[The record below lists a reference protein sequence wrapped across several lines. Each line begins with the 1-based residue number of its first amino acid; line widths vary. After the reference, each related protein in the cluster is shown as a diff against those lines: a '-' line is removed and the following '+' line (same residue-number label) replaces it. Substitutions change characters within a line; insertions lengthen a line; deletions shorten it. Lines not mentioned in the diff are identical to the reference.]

1 MTDMNKINFEALESV
16 TGGKDVQGKHPL
28 VPYATLRK
36 APGLDAPIKG
46 KLVIGDWV
54 VTTGRKVKKDGYVW
68 YEVYVL
74 GAEDF
79 GGWISGSLIG
89 F

>member
-16 TGGKDVQGKHPL
+16 TGGKDVQVKNPS
-28 VPYATLRK
+28 VPYANLRK
-36 APGLDAPIKG
+36 A
-46 KLVIGDWV
+46 
-54 VTTGRKVKKDGYVW
+54 GRKVTKDGYTW
-68 YEVYVL
+68 YEVYVI

>member
-1 MTDMNKINFEALESV
+1 V
-16 TGGKDVQGKHPL
+16 T
-28 VPYATLRK
+28 
-36 APGLDAPIKG
+36 
-46 KLVIGDWV
+46 
-54 VTTGRKVKKDGYVW
+54 KDGYTW
-68 YEVYVL
+68 YEVYVI

>member
-1 MTDMNKINFEALESV
+1 M
-16 TGGKDVQGKHPL
+16 H
-28 VPYATLRK
+28 YR
-36 APGLDAPIKG
+36 
-46 KLVIGDWV
+46 WV
-54 VTTGRKVKKDGYVW
+54 CTTGEKVTKDGYVW
-68 YEVYVL
+68 YKVYVI